1 MFGLHFL
8 LTKVDLY
15 LSMTLFHREYLISLA
30 LIPQYVT
37 HCLLLFFSQCHLCHS
52 LCISIRPHSLSKT
65 FQNNLYLVFSSERK
79 LYLECT

>member
-15 LSMTLFHREYLISLA
+15 LSMPLFHCEYLISLA
-30 LIPQYVT
+30 LIPQYYT
-37 HCLLLFFSQCHLCHS
+37 HCLLVFQCHLCHS
-52 LCISIRPHSLSKT
+52 LYMSIKPHPFSKT
-65 FQNNLYLVFSSERK
+65 FQNNLYLVFSSEHK